1 MGEKMG
7 TLQGKVAVV
16 TGASRGIGRTTAERL
31 ARDGA
36 AVVVNYATSAD
47 EANAVVEG
55 IKAQGGRAFAVQ
67 ADIARVDHI
76 RRLFSETRECLGRLD
91 ILVANAGYSCF
102 KPMEEITEEDFD
114 RTYALNT
121 KGTFF
126 CLQEALRYMVEGGR
140 IVCVSTIGT
149 VLNVP
154 GGTCYFGSKAA
165 VEQFCRVLAKEVAS
179 RGITVNVVSPG
190 FTETTMLLANMGPDA
205 RRDLIEMTPLHRLG
219 QPEDIAEA
227 IVFLVGQGARWITR
241 QNIAVDG
248 GIISR

>member
-1 MGEKMG
+1 MD
-7 TLQGKVAVV
+7 TLKGKVAVV
-16 TGASRGIGRTTAERL
+16 TGASRGIGRATAERL
-31 ARDGA
+31 AQEGA
-36 AVVVNYATSAD
+36 AVVVNYATSAE
-47 EANAVVEG
+47 EANAVVKG
-55 IKAQGGRAFAVQ
+55 IEAQGGKALAVQ
-67 ADIARVDHI
+67 ADIARLDDI
-76 RRLFSETRECLGRLD
+76 RRLFSETRESLGRLD

-102 KPMEEITEEDFD
+102 KPMTDITEEDFD
-114 RTYALNT
+114 RTYALNA
-121 KGTFF
+121 KGTYF
-126 CLQEALRYMVEGGR
+126 CLQEALRHMVDGGR

-165 VEQFCRVLAKEVAS
+165 VEQFCRTLAKEVAP
-179 RGITVNVVSPG
+179 RRITVNVVSPG
-190 FTETTMLLANMGPDA
+190 FTETQMLLATMTPDA
-205 RRDLIEMTPLHRLG
+205 CRDFIEMTPLHRLG